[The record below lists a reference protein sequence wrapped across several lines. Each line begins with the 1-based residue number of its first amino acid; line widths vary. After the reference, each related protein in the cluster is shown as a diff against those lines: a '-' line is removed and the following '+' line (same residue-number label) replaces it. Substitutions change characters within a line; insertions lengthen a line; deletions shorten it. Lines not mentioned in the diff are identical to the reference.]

1 MLEYKT
7 QEKRYSF
14 GPNPVFISNSVM
26 KVTIDCAYACT
37 AMSQT

>member
-7 QEKRYSF
+7 QEKRYSS
-14 GPNPVFISNSVM
+14 GLTPVFISNSVM